1 MITKAEQYEYVVGY
15 DWKIAATLLEKKFLE
30 IDAECAKAKEAA
42 RVDYAKI
49 LTGLEEKRNSGE
61 IDEAKYAS
69 EKSKAEA
76 KRDSETADAEEKMRA
91 AKSNAEKSFDESV
104 AAAEAKDAE
113 ARKATEW
120 VVPEEWF
127 DKGNGWKSVC
137 ADEQRRLSEKKS
149 FLANANALREK
160 WGLEG
165 FPSGGCKAL
174 ASGCAALNRRVFSRR
189 LCSSVAW
196 TLDGGKRGAN
206 TGFLKGSRI
215 REFVSGIVASRDIL
229 NPRCFQVSV
238 SLARVDENYNVT
250 YDRKRCGAASL
261 FNVPHGIPEAQ
272 LKQLPGVSVP
282 DSGSFYDIFGD
293 KMLAS
298 QDLARV
304 YAAIAK
310 SCESNLTFFGDL
322 PGNPGVSLSEWKNP
336 KYSAKYPNEA
346 SKYPTLTY
354 SPRCTLLASEGDDI
368 TDEKI
373 VNGTKTGHFNITGCS
388 GISKVKCRWAVEFT
402 QGAGG
407 IEVKTKEGCA
417 YFGPNPDC
425 TFYSIRIRH
434 AERVWFMLEVTVSGG
449 SSSGGAS
456 YSNGWDAKVLM
467 PVEASTG
474 GREPESGVAV
484 GDSGEAPATEADVE
498 VDLRDGLGDRDDF
511 PHGDLDRII
520 IDGEIWTKRSG
531 LTGKKDRNGNDI
543 PSRHI
548 LRGED
553 IAFAME
559 YLAQRDSDCAI
570 EAYGVAYVGYDYG
583 KGDGGGGQ
591 ADGKKT
597 VVKVGLTEA
606 EKGALK
612 VADGATRT
620 FSLTGD
626 MLGKSFIDRV
636 IANASLTKGKALER
650 IQELDGTD
658 GEISEEQKSR
668 YESEWDASAAL
679 PSEPQ
684 LLGNEAG
691 DDMSANMLFSIN
703 VKGIV
708 VEWDDHT
715 SLDA

>member
-1 MITKAEQYEYVVGY
+1 
-15 DWKIAATLLEKKFLE
+15 
-30 IDAECAKAKEAA
+30 
-42 RVDYAKI
+42 
-49 LTGLEEKRNSGE
+49 
-61 IDEAKYAS
+61 
-69 EKSKAEA
+69 
-76 KRDSETADAEEKMRA
+76 MRS
-91 AKSNAEKSFDESV
+91 AKSAAEKSFDESV
-104 AAAEAKDAE
+104 AAAEKLDAE
-113 ARKATEW
+113 ARKTTEW
-120 VVPEEWF
+120 VVPNEWF
-127 DKGNGWKSVC
+127 DEGEGWKSVHM
-137 ADEQRRLSEKKS
+137 DEQRRLSEKKS

-174 ASGCAALNRRVFSRR
+174 ASDCAALSRRVFSRC
-189 LCSSVAW
+189 LCSSVVW

-206 TGFLKGSRI
+206 TEFLKGSRI

-229 NPRCFQVSV
+229 NPRCFWVNV
-238 SLARVDENYNVT
+238 SLAKVDEDYNVT
-250 YDRKRCGAASL
+250 YDRKNCGEASL
-261 FNVPHGIPEAQ
+261 FNVPHGVPEAQ
-272 LKQLPGVSVP
+272 LKLLPGVAVP
-282 DSGSFYDIFGD
+282 DSGSFYDIFDG

-304 YAAIAK
+304 YAAVAK

-322 PGNPGVSLSEWKNP
+322 PGNPSVALSGWKNP
-336 KYSAKYPNEA
+336 KYCAKYPNEA

-354 SPRCTLLASEGDDI
+354 SPRCTLLASEGADI
-368 TDEKI
+368 TDERI
-373 VNGTKTGHFNITGCS
+373 VNETPTGSFNITSCS
-388 GISKVKCRWAVEFT
+388 EISKVKCRWATEFSS
-402 QGAGG
+402 GADG
-407 IEVKTKEGCA
+407 IEVKTTEGCA

-434 AERVWFMLEVTVSGG
+434 AARAWFMLKVTVSGG
-449 SSSGGAS
+449 SSSNAAS
-456 YSNGWDAKVLM
+456 YSNGWGAEVLM
-467 PVEASTG
+467 PVEAMTDG
-474 GREPESGVAV
+474 KVPESGVAA
-484 GDSGEAPATEADVE
+484 GDAGEAPATEANVE
-498 VDLRDGLGDRDDF
+498 VDLRDDLGDKDDF

-531 LTGKKDRNGNDI
+531 LTGKKDREGNDI
-543 PSRHI
+543 PRRHI

-559 YLAQRDSDCAI
+559 FLAQRDPDCAI

-583 KGDGGGGQ
+583 KSDGGEEQ
-591 ADGKKT
+591 TDGKKT
-597 VVKVGLTEA
+597 VVKVGLTKA

-620 FSLTGD
+620 FSLTGG
-626 MLGKSFIDRV
+626 MLGRSFIDRV
-636 IANASLTKGKALER
+636 IASASLTKEKALER
-650 IQELDGTD
+650 VQELDGTD
-658 GEISEEQKSR
+658 GEINGEQKSR

-715 SLDA
+715 SLGA